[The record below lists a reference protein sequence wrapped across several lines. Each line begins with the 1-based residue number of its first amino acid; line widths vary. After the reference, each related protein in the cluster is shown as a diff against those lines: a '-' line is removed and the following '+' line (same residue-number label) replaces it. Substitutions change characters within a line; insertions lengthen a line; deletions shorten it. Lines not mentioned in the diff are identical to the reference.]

1 MKEFM
6 DWFDEKVLSNR
17 KTAIVGFIGLGLV
30 DWLFRGKL
38 PYALLYILYILV
50 GVIGLVSVLRAW
62 TDNKKLQIIFAVVC
76 AALIL
81 FGAVDFFGEIRQA
94 PTSAPQRSSQ
104 QYVEST
110 PTRSNSGG
118 QSGGSSGSSAY
129 SGGSATGF
137 SGWSGSSAKTC
148 PICNGRKTC
157 DVCGGLKS
165 CQFTYGTNPCMN
177 GKLRINGQTFTCSS
191 CNGSGKCKYCSGTGK
206 CTYCD
211 GTGTI

>member
-1 MKEFM
+1 MKRILEWIDFEILDNIFTPIVCVVIM
-6 DWFDEKVLSNR
+6 AVVEWLGKNR
-17 KTAIVGFIGLGLV
+17 IPDVAIYAVNVALGL
-30 DWLFRGKL
+30 LS
-38 PYALLYILYILV
+38 
-50 GVIGLVSVLRAW
+50 LVSAVKSWSGGIRIA
-62 TDNKKLQIIFAVVC
+62 AVV
-76 AALIL
+76 
-81 FGAVDFFGEIRQA
+81 FFAFVMLASSVEIIKDLATA

-110 PTRSNSGG
+110 PTRSTSGG

-177 GKLRINGQTFTCSS
+177 GKLRIDGQTFTCSS